1 MVVLN
6 YQCFLKY
13 TFVVILCF
21 SSYAAYTREAF
32 DLFLRQLC
40 CFGDLGERE
49 FSQDEQCRSRPTG
62 RLNATFHTPLK
73 ATFFASFNQTFS
85 ASCLTPLGAPLFPC
99 LLLLIAFGREGDGA
113 GMVGLMLYEALCQ
126 LACQGRTADDEAHFS
141 VVCDTYG
148 ALSYIRQ
155 RLASV
160 LPAVSRPGR
169 VPSGMKSGFL
179 IARQAG

>member
-1 MVVLN
+1 MLDAINTEVRHLQPRQARILSTFYAQQPLN
-6 YQCFLKY
+6 RQQCAEPYGKAFEG
-13 TFVVILCF
+13 
-21 SSYAAYTREAF
+21 AAIGFAVKR
-32 DLFLRQLC
+32 
-40 CFGDLGERE
+40 GG
-49 FSQDEQCRSRPTG
+49 
-62 RLNATFHTPLK
+62 AT
-73 ATFFASFNQTFS
+73 
-85 ASCLTPLGAPLFPC
+85 LFPC

-160 LPAVSRPGR
+160 LPAVFRPGR
-169 VPSGMKSGFL
+169 VPSGIKSGFL
-179 IARQAG
+179 VARQAG